1 MERAKEVT
9 PMTIKKSH
17 RILAAVFGTLLA
29 GSSAALAQPVP
40 GMPSQPPEIIAAPAP
55 SAMPGAQEVQGTIKS
70 MDQAKKR
77 ITLEDGT
84 MLTLSPSVKMAPA
97 ALKKGARI
105 SAVYEEKDG
114 EKVVTSLRVEQP
126 SKS

>member
-1 MERAKEVT
+1 
-9 PMTIKKSH
+9 
-17 RILAAVFGTLLA
+17 
-29 GSSAALAQPVP
+29 
-40 GMPSQPPEIIAAPAP
+40 
-55 SAMPGAQEVQGTIKS
+55 MPGAQEVQGTIKS

-84 MLTLSPSVKMAPA
+84 MLTLSPSVKVAPA

-105 SAVYEEKDG
+105 SALYEEKDG